1 MVKATLSDKSLI
13 VDILSRSFE
22 SNQSVNYIIP
32 QNASK
37 SLRIRRL
44 MDYSFD
50 VCHTFGQVFLS
61 DDRKA
66 CALVLLPDRKRT
78 NFKSVFLDLK
88 LIFSCVGLTNLK
100 KTLGRESKIKQIQP
114 QELMYYLWFIGVD
127 PQYQNGGI
135 GSKLLKEVIGQG
147 TLLNRSVF
155 LETSTLKNL
164 PWYNKFGFE
173 VYHELDLGYKLFF
186 LERPLVAEKI

>member
-1 MVKATLSDKSLI
+1 MVKATLSDKSLV

-32 QNASK
+32 QDASK

-50 VCHTFGQVFLS
+50 VCHTFGQIFLS

-78 NFKSVFLDLK
+78 NFKSVYLDLK
-88 LIFSCVGLTNLK
+88 LILSCVGLTNLK

-127 PQYQNGGI
+127 PQCQNGGI
-135 GSKLLKEVIGQG
+135 GSKLLKEVIEQG